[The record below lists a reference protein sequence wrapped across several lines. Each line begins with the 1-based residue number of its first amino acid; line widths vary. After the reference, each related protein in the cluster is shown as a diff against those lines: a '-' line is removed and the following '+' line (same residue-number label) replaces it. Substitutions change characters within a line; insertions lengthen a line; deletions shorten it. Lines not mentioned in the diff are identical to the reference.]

1 MNYKI
6 LNKVLDELNK
16 EAPDISYLRGM
27 IETLLSLEDKPSTL
41 PGSSGTVSI
50 PYVSTPYVPAETT
63 PVAGLGRTPQL
74 AGIKD
79 FIDKSVKTE

>member
-27 IETLLSLEDKPSTL
+27 VETLLSLEDKPLTL

-50 PYVSTPYVPAETT
+50 PYVSTQIT

>member
-27 IETLLSLEDKPSTL
+27 IETLLSLEDKPLTL
-41 PGSSGTVSI
+41 PGSGGAVSGPYDSI
-50 PYVSTPYVPAETT
+50 QIT
-63 PVAGLGRTPQL
+63 PVAELGRTPQL